1 MTPRSVLFATA
12 LIGLGFTP
20 GWALAQSAAPAPAAP
35 VFAAPFGDHA
45 VLQRDRPAH
54 VWGQAAPD
62 AEIKLTLGDASAT
75 TRADA
80 KGNWAADLPPQ
91 PAGGPYS
98 LTVSDADGTTTLNDV
113 MRGDVYLC
121 GGQSNM
127 QFPVKYATNAWG
139 EIYVPANPDLRFM
152 NIDTA
157 SALTPQDALMNPASW
172 KVAGP
177 ETSGDASAVCYYM
190 SQAIQ
195 KEQNVAVGFIDSY
208 WGGTTAQA
216 WISADTLKRIDY
228 QGHIEP
234 TQWAPHDL
242 SSLYNAMIAP
252 LTPYTIRAVA
262 WYQGESNADKPGDY
276 TQLLPALIADW
287 RGAVQQPDLPFM
299 IVQLS
304 GFGAP
309 QLKPG
314 VSNWAEIREAQ
325 RRTAGADP
333 HAALVVSLDFGDRTD
348 IHPTEKK
355 VIGQRLARAAQNL
368 VYGAHVS
375 SGGPEPVSV
384 TRAGD
389 DLIVHFKDAQG
400 GLVAY
405 SGATA
410 LGFETCDAADACH
423 YVTATPRGDDLVLS
437 DANRPDAARVRYAWA
452 NAPLVNLYGSD
463 ELPAVPFEME
473 ISQ

>member
-1 MTPRSVLFATA
+1 MTPRFVLFASV
-12 LIGLGFTP
+12 LIGLGFAP
-20 GWALAQSAAPAPAAP
+20 GWALAQSPAPP

-45 VLQRDRPAH
+45 VLQRDRSAH
-54 VWGQAAPD
+54 VWGQAAPG
-62 AEIKLTLGDASAT
+62 AEIKLTLGGASAMA
-75 TRADA
+75 RADA
-80 KGNWAADLPPQ
+80 QGDWAADLPAQ

-98 LTVSDADGTTTLNDV
+98 LTASDGDGTTTLNDV
-113 MRGDVYLC
+113 MLGDVYLC

-127 QFPVKYATNAWG
+127 QFPVKDATNAWG
-139 EIYVPANPDLRFM
+139 EIYVPTNANLRFLT
-152 NIDTA
+152 IDTA
-157 SALTPQDALMNPASW
+157 SALTPQARLMKPASW

-190 SQAIQ
+190 SQTIQ
-195 KEQNVAVGFIDSY
+195 KEQGVAVGFIDSY

-216 WISADTLKRIDY
+216 WISADALKRIDY

-262 WYQGESNADKPGDY
+262 WYQGESNTDKPGDY
-276 TQLLPALIADW
+276 AQLLPTLIADW
-287 RGAVQQPDLPFM
+287 RGAFKQPDLPFM

-309 QLKPG
+309 QIKPG
-314 VSNWAEIREAQ
+314 ASNWAVVREAQ
-325 RRTAGADP
+325 RRTAEADP
-333 HAALVVSLDFGDRTD
+333 HAALIVSLDFGDRTD

-355 VIGQRLARAAQNL
+355 VIGQRLARAAQSL

-375 SGGPEPVSV
+375 PGGPEPVSV
-384 TRAGD
+384 TRAGA

-410 LGFETCDAADACH
+410 LGFEACDAADACRF
-423 YVTATPRGDDLVLS
+423 VTATPRGDDIVLS
-437 DANRPDAARVRYAWA
+437 GANTPDAAKVRYAWA
-452 NAPLVNLYGSD
+452 DAPLVNLYSSD
-463 ELPAVPFEME
+463 DVPAVPFEME